1 MLRGGLLPAA
11 HLYPAPAEEVGFAAG
26 NITHLLH
33 VAGVARVGGDGGKAD
48 EQVVEAQLLAVQF
61 VHGVL
66 ESAGGV
72 AVHLHFV
79 GAAQCTVAE
88 AGLVVVGV
96 HDAYRPAGS
105 GAAHGILGPGAVV
118 RKTEEGGVVIVAQA
132 DAGIGGGLP
141 DLLAGGEL
149 GVFVGN
155 VAAAAVPVGHM
166 GMGGRVEVALAA
178 DVQTGVVVDADELG
192 AGGAFAV
199 VVVQRLPGHQQLQE
213 LVPAGAHGPH
223 LGDAVGVAVHGTE
236 ASDAA
241 LHLALDEQVSGRK
254 APLRAGVLPLGIAD
268 VVDHHAHDA
277 AAAAVGL
284 AGQRVSVVGRQP
296 AGRGRFLRCC
306 GRCGGLTGSR
316 CLAGGCRLRGCRG
329 RAVGE
334 LLPQP
339 VGKAAANGGRT
350 GGPAAGQR
358 QRSGRQPGQTK
369 NGTASD
375 LFHRKYLL
383 QGKRIAAGS
392 GTACPEKSPNR
403 ICFDCNDSVRFC
415 KEELVGK
422 KPPSRLRRD
431 RSVA

>member
-33 VAGVARVGGDGGKAD
+33 VAGVAGIGGDGGKAD

-118 RKTEEGGVVIVAQA
+118 RKAEEGGVVIVAQA

-166 GMGGRVEVALAA
+166 GMGGRAEVALAA

-192 AGGAFAV
+192 AGSAFAV

-241 LHLALDEQVSGRK
+241 LHLALDEQVSRRK

-284 AGQRVSVVGRQP
+284 AGQRVGVVGRQP

>member
-1 MLRGGLLPAA
+1 MRI
-11 HLYPAPAEEVGFAAG
+11 V
-26 NITHLLH
+26 
-33 VAGVARVGGDGGKAD
+33 
-48 EQVVEAQLLAVQF
+48 
-61 VHGVL
+61 
-66 ESAGGV
+66 
-72 AVHLHFV
+72 
-79 GAAQCTVAE
+79 
-88 AGLVVVGV
+88 
-96 HDAYRPAGS
+96 RP
-105 GAAHGILGPGAVV
+105 HGILGPGAVV
-118 RKTEEGGVVIVAQA
+118 RKAEEGGVVIVAQA

-241 LHLALDEQVSGRK
+241 LHLALDEQVSRRK

-284 AGQRVSVVGRQP
+284 AGQRVGVVGRQP

-422 KPPSRLRRD
+422 KTSISPAARPFGRLKSPRGT
-431 RSVA
+431 S